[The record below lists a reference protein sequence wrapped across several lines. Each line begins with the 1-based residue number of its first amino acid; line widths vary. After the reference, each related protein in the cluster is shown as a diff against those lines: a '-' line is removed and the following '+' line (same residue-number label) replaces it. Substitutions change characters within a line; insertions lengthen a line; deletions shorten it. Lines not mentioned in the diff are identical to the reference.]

1 MDFKHLDRHTKLGL
15 NIAYYRGLRNVT
27 QETLA
32 EAIDGDSTHIS
43 KIERGIVGVSLDRL
57 FDIADYLKV
66 EPSKFL
72 EFRD

>member
-1 MDFKHLDRHTKLGL
+1 MDYKHLDRHIKLGL
-15 NIAYYRGLRNVT
+15 NIAYYRGLRNIT
-27 QETLA
+27 QEQLA
-32 EAIDGDSTHIS
+32 EHLDGAATHIS